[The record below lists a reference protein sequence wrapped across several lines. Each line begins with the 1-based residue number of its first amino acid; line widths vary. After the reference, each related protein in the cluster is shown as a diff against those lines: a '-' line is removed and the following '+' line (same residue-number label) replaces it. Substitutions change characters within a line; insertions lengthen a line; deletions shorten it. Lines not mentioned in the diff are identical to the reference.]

1 MAIPPVVQ
9 TTPPESGA
17 TVPSA
22 IINIG
27 HVESGT
33 LAADNGAAPPVN
45 YFGLQRGT
53 LVTKDSGGQYLPT
66 LYSGLA
72 AQGPVNIIAVAGA
85 QVKILSL
92 MKIGDVVSFFQPDG
106 TLISAAH
113 NVTAVGA
120 ADFTVDGAAVTIPA
134 GGGIVSRDGGTYT
147 GNPGTGVLLDG
158 EWTQVGVS
166 GVPATLGQPIYAD
179 QGAQILLSGT
189 IDPDY
194 VPNGTT
200 EALALLPS
208 AMLQVSRPAA

>member
-17 TVPSA
+17 TVPAA

-33 LAADNGAAPPVN
+33 LASDNGAGAE

-53 LVTKDSGGQYLPT
+53 LVTKDSVSGQYLPT
-66 LYSGLA
+66 LYSGLD
-72 AQGPVNIIAVAGA
+72 AQGPTNTIALTGA
-85 QVKILSL
+85 QQDVLAT
-92 MKIGDVVSFFQPDG
+92 MEVGDSVVFRDNTG
-106 TLISAAH
+106 AIISGPQ
-113 NVTAVGA
+113 NVTVVGA
-120 ADFTVDGAAVTIPA
+120 TDFTVDGAAVTIPA
-134 GGGIVSRDGGTYT
+134 GGGTVERENGTYT
-147 GNPGTGVLLDG
+147 GTGTGVLLDG

-179 QGAQILLSGT
+179 QGAQIMLSGT

-194 VPNGTT
+194 VPNGTD
-200 EALALLPS
+200 EALALLPG